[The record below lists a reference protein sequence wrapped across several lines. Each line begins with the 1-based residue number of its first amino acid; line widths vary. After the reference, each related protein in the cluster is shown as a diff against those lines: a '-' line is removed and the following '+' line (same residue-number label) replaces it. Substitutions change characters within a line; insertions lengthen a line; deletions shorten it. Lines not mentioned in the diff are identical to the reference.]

1 MVAARV
7 PSSGALPVS
16 ARLRFDPITIDTTIS
31 SADHLPKV
39 LRPESRI
46 IIRRAIAERVPRIAP
61 FLTYDADPYAAIVDG
76 RLKWIWDAYTTTDA
90 YPYAQEV
97 NLGDVT
103 TASVT
108 GPSPT
113 GTVNYIRNS
122 VKAVV
127 DAYDGSVT
135 LYLVDPNDPIA
146 AAWSNPAG
154 CRKFSRRARTKSKSS

>member
-1 MVAARV
+1 MLFRSTTTYGGEGGIPIGNLASR
-7 PSSGALPVS
+7 ALF
-16 ARLRFDPITIDTTIS
+16 AWRFRDVNLLIS
-31 SADHLPKV
+31 SLI
-39 LRPESRI
+39 RPESRI

-146 AAWSNPAG
+146 TAWSKAFPHLFKIG
-154 CRKFSRRARTKSKSS
+154 RAHV